1 MNTSRSETLLD
12 QRELMVPGVGRAG
25 LYRRLF
31 IAALRG
37 IRTGTLTLHDA
48 EGEVTLGTG
57 EAPFVTLRVADPRAY
72 RAATF
77 YGDLGLAEAY
87 LNGWWRADDLTGL
100 FRIAIANLDAADR
113 SRRGVARMAK
123 ALARGAH
130 WLRRNT
136 PVGSRRNIHAHYDLG
151 NDMFEQ
157 FLDETMTYSAGVFD
171 RPDASL
177 AAAQRAKLD
186 RLCLKLDLRP
196 EDRLVEIGTGWGS
209 MAIHAATYY
218 GCRVTTTTISDAQHD
233 MAAERIAA
241 AGLEDR
247 VTLLKRDYR
256 DLEGQFDKL
265 VSVEMIEAVGHEFLP
280 EYFARCAAL
289 LKPTGAMAIQAIT
302 MPDRRYPE
310 YLKNT
315 DFIKRYIFPGCCVPS
330 LSALLEAAAPTD
342 LGVTHIEDIGLHYA
356 ETLRRWA
363 DNFDANWEAI
373 NACGYD
379 ERFRRLWEYYLCYC
393 EAGFATR
400 YLGDQQILF
409 RKPESTLEPTIPPLP
424 ACPDL
429 PAGRQRA

>member
-1 MNTSRSETLLD
+1 
-12 QRELMVPGVGRAG
+12 MVPTVGRAG
-25 LYRRLF
+25 LYRRVF
-31 IAALRG
+31 HAALKHVAR
-37 IRTGTLTLHDA
+37 GTLTLCDA
-48 EGEVTLGTG
+48 DGEVTLGSG
-57 EAPFVTLRVADPRAY
+57 DAPYATLRILDPRTY
-72 RAATF
+72 QAATW

-87 LNGWWRADDLTGL
+87 LNGWWQADDLTAV
-100 FRIAIANLDAADR
+100 FRIAIANLNAADR
-113 SRRGVARMAK
+113 SRGGLARLAK
-123 ALARGAH
+123 TAARGAH

-136 PVGSRRNIHAHYDLG
+136 PGGSRRNIQAHYDLG

-157 FLDETMTYSAGVFD
+157 FLDETMTYSAGVFEGRD
-171 RPDASL
+171 TSL
-177 AAAQRAKLD
+177 AQAQRAKLD

-196 EDRLVEIGTGWGS
+196 EDHLLEIGTGWGS
-209 MAIHAATYY
+209 MAIHAATHY

-233 MAAERIAA
+233 LAAQRIAA

-247 VTLLKRDYR
+247 ITLLKRDYR

-330 LSALLEAAAPTD
+330 MSALLEAAAPTD
-342 LGVTHIEDIGLHYA
+342 LTVTHVEDIGLHYA
-356 ETLRRWA
+356 ETLRRWH
-363 DNFDANWEAI
+363 DNFQANWDAI
-373 NACGYD
+373 NTCGYD
-379 ERFRRLWEYYLCYC
+379 KRFRRLWEYYLCYC

-400 YLGDQQILF
+400 YLGDQQIVF
-409 RKPESTLEPTIPPLP
+409 RKPDSTVEPAVPPLP
-424 ACPDL
+424 ACP
-429 PAGRQRA
+429 